1 MDTWQRQR
9 LYSHLLKVNLKF
21 FSSSFDAFT
30 ALRALPLAQHLPCRE
45 GRQPCT
51 FLRFN
56 CLVFVLVI
64 FVSMFFSPFLG
75 SHLTIW
81 LFGSKH
87 TCDELY
93 FSKYCCVIVYFY
105 QFVNLGDLVNS
116 KCIVI
121 GLVGRHHWRVGG
133 QRIVDS
139 RIRHLR
145 LIEHRNRIIYTLFQ
159 EMRK

>member
-1 MDTWQRQR
+1 MDTWRRQR
-9 LYSHLLKVNLKF
+9 LYSHLSKVNLKF
-21 FSSSFDAFT
+21 FSSYFDAFT
-30 ALRALPLAQHLPCRE
+30 ALRVLPLAQHLPCRE

-51 FLRFN
+51 FLRFS
-56 CLVFVLVI
+56 CFFVFGY
-64 FVSMFFSPFLG
+64 FCSMFFHLFLG
-75 SHLTIW
+75 RTWPSGCLAQNTPVMN
-81 LFGSKH
+81 FM
-87 TCDELY
+87 
-93 FSKYCCVIVYFY
+93 FPNIVVYLY

-121 GLVGRHHWRVGG
+121 GLVSRHHWRVGG

-145 LIEHRNRIIYTLFQ
+145 VIEHRNRIIYTLFQ